1 MVTHYRPNIMYLW
14 LIFIVSCLVKSFN
27 IRNLELAFKFRNLE
41 LEFLSTWG
49 QDDFKTFCNEL

>member
-27 IRNLELAFKFRNLE
+27 IRNLEL
-41 LEFLSTWG
+41 EFLSTWG
-49 QDDFKTFCNEL
+49 QYDFKTFCNEL